1 MVNNK
6 CLTKFILVDEQNTC
20 RRAICECDR
29 RLAMDLAKLEDTA
42 SMDFHSKPKFRKI
55 KKRHNITPTSAA
67 WPLRGHTALKLIL

>member
-6 CLTKFILVDEQNTC
+6 CFTKFILVDEQNTC

-42 SMDFHSKPKFRKI
+42 SMDFHSKLKFRNM
-55 KKRHNITPTSAA
+55 KKSRHKFIYRP
-67 WPLRGHTALKLIL
+67 